1 MRFIYMMK
9 TAKTMHTAIRY
20 KSAKLLAA
28 LALLLTSPLAL
39 AQTSSE
45 DAGYVIYNGS
55 YYLGGTNTTGISS
68 FNPSTCLWTGT
79 SGGKWQNSAGY
90 YLRYNNG
97 LALTDNSNNAT
108 NFTAGSSESGTNG
121 QTLYYPY
128 SSWRSYYIRYNN
140 GWSTSRNTQ
149 GRILFAVTKEYYAPS
164 STEPTI
170 TATDGTLFE
179 SLGSKNFGYTAAQY
193 RPAYYNYKFYNGASH
208 YCLTETSNSTASAP
222 GNETFTYTWSL
233 LNADG
238 TAYTGTNVSVG
249 SDGTVTYV
257 SAFDEPT
264 TLTLRLK
271 AQSTSTSFTKEQSIS
286 FKAATRVVYDN
297 VLPEIQSDASSSQLV
312 LPAFSVVDAKGKVL
326 SGKNIDYTQSG
337 CPFNI
342 VDGHLVISALWYST
356 NAVTASFAG
365 DDDYMASSVVY
376 TILFYDQAA
385 LDNVVVAPDI
395 AVTPAT
401 ATLDLGLSQTYQ
413 IPASI
418 TVQISSCEAC
428 SVLEFE
434 AGKLY
439 YRPADNKIYATPPA
453 TSSTSETRALESVTW
468 DYGGGDSY
476 FSADVT
482 GNNLQLSRN
491 TTKAADDLNF
501 TLKAT
506 AVYAGSVSRT
516 ATAQVQIPFSY
527 SNLSAIY
534 PTTADFSMANGE
546 TVALAYT
553 YALAD
558 GSGRPYINVSFSSS
572 DNSVATVDANGNI
585 SGVNEGTATI
595 TVQSKNQDGSNGPS
609 ATVTVTVSAG
619 SGTQSDPFRIVSVD
633 GLEKLNSNKSSYFVV
648 AADFDASSF
657 TTTVSNFSGTFDG
670 NFRVVSGLTQPLFAS
685 LSGATLRNVVLDDVN
700 ISASGNVGAI
710 ANEASGATRIYNCG
724 VRATTASTISGTQD
738 VGGIVGQISGNT
750 RVINCYSFAD
760 ITGGNYKGGIVGRN
774 EATSTTQ
781 SNVGSQAMVMNC
793 MFYGDIATGG
803 YVAPVFGGN
812 DISNASNLN
821 TFNYFRYESAYCKN
835 GNITTYNCALAAE
848 ERYLTRFEF
857 YRLMLNSNR
866 HLAAW
871 YATGSASNYGDMAK
885 WVLDKSIAP
894 YPVLKPQGI
903 YPSIIN
909 FDAEN
914 APVGAERNRGGKLG
928 TLTVNISQGSNAP
941 SGASITTSTLTL
953 NITDKDTANYNYNY
967 YKVQLPYYNQV
978 GTGNYTNNK
987 VVTGWKISVSGGS
1000 TSFTTASYDAPHY
1013 NFADPKCTE
1022 KDNYASSGRVFAQ
1035 GGYFNVPD
1043 GVTSISIE
1051 PYWGTAV
1058 YLSESTYDLVY
1069 STGYS
1074 SSLVS
1079 TMGTRYSNGSSYNIN
1094 GSNQTVYTGLTNAM
1108 NALPSSGTVYDNAL
1122 VLVGNYTLYC
1132 GSTANFSSSK
1142 AFTVMSADLDMDNE
1156 PDNSFIYQHT
1166 DRLVFAPIRF
1176 DFLNW
1181 IGVGMAQ
1188 KVTGTTQMPNQGI
1201 VEPKGWF
1208 EITNTCVV
1216 RFTEFEYDYSGKS
1229 TSPLILLGGI
1239 YEQIT
1244 SSHDGTTTN
1253 TSFIL
1258 LGDNAYFKEF
1268 QNGIHSDASSATPH
1282 NPISVTGGYYEK
1294 FYLTGTFKP
1303 AANTNTDNAE
1313 CYINGGYF
1321 GELAG
1326 AGQEKLNG
1334 NVTFL
1339 IDNADIKEFYGGGI
1353 NEANPIAGNISTT
1366 INNSYVEKFCGGPK
1380 FGNMAT
1386 GKTVTTIADGTTF
1399 GTYFGAGN
1407 GGTSYYRN
1415 PTQNKSNAANYSW
1428 STWSSDFSRG
1438 SYTSG
1443 WGIATNYEYEFFAW
1457 AGGNNTQ
1464 NVGRFYVNYASLSL
1478 AKTNNV
1484 SSTLS
1489 NCTILGDFYGG
1500 GNLAQVSGNAVS
1512 ELSGCTVY
1520 GNVFAA
1526 GYSAAVPTVT
1536 VFNTS
1541 AFQTEPSYNG
1551 NVGVYNQAVFPA
1563 STEYTWSN
1571 TGSTSNPFSTS
1582 DGNNYIYTSVDLSS
1596 LGVVSGTATVTVTGN
1611 SHVYG
1616 SVFGGGNESQTKGN
1630 TTVNVGGTALIE
1642 TSVYGG
1648 GNKAD
1653 VNAATT
1659 VNIQGGQVNDAVY
1672 GGGALA
1678 NTGNT
1683 EVNLL
1688 GGQVNDVYGGGLGR
1702 VASGTETA
1710 VAAKVGST
1718 LVNVGSTSGSGSKV
1732 LGSVFGCNN
1741 QNGTPTDNATV
1752 RVYRTVAKGTETSD
1766 NPYHIYAV
1774 FGGGNKAAYD
1784 PEPSLGTSC
1793 TKTTSVEVYTCDN
1806 WIQYVYG
1813 GGNAASAPAT
1823 HVYIEGGHFDYVFGG
1838 GNGKTEEGQP
1848 VNMGANVGYYQDTDA
1863 ADNTSHGAEYGTGKA
1878 TTEIHDGVINHLFGG
1893 SNSRGNIRLAAI
1905 TELEHGTCDFQ
1916 IGEAYAAG
1924 NEAFMDGEAILNIGC
1939 IPGMAVLYGGAKNA
1953 NINNSVSLTITSG
1966 TYGQIFGGN
1975 NAGGSIN
1982 GTIRVNVE
1990 ETGCLPIVIGEIYGA
2005 GNQAAYTTPDGM
2017 DGPTVNAYSFTKIGK
2032 IFGGGYGAAA
2042 TVTGDTHV
2050 NIQQLKGKYASQIGD
2065 SLGIVGEV
2073 YGGGNAAAVIG
2084 NTNVNIGSVDT
2095 VEFYSAEAGQTTQTV
2110 LGANIQEVDVT
2121 IPKAILGGDNDV
2133 VYHGSGNVYG
2143 GGNAAE
2149 VTGSTNVV
2157 IGQ

>member
-1 MRFIYMMK
+1 
-9 TAKTMHTAIRY
+9 MHIAIRY

-45 DAGYVIYNGS
+45 DAGYVIYSGS
-55 YYLGGTNTTGISS
+55 VYLGDNSTTAIDT
-68 FNPSTCLWTGT
+68 FNPSTCLWTGS
-79 SGGKWQNSAGY
+79 SGSTWKNSAGY
-90 YLRYNNG
+90 YLQYSNG
-97 LALTDNSNNAT
+97 LALTDNSNDAT
-108 NFTAGSSESGTNG
+108 NFTVGNSESGTNG
-121 QTLYYPY
+121 QTLYYP
-128 SSWRSYYIRYNN
+128 SGWRSYYIRYSS

-179 SLGSKNFGYTAAQY
+179 SLGSKSFGYTAAQY

-208 YCLTETSNSTASAP
+208 YCLTEASNSTASAP

-238 TAYTGTNVSVG
+238 TAYTGTNVSLG

-257 SAFDEPT
+257 SAFDAYT

-271 AQSTSTSFTKEQSIS
+271 AQSASTSFTKDQSIS

-297 VLPEIQSDASSSQLV
+297 TVLPEIQSDDNSSRLV
-312 LPAFSVVDAKGKVL
+312 LPAFSVVDANGKVL
-326 SGKNIDYTQSG
+326 SGKSISYSSDDNSCVYTV
-337 CPFNI
+337 
-342 VDGHLVISALWYST
+342 VDGRVVLSQTYG
-356 NAVTASFAG
+356 NPNCKMTASFAG
-365 DDDYMASSVVY
+365 DDDYMASSVDY
-376 TILFYDQAA
+376 RFLFYDQDA

-395 AVTPAT
+395 AVTPA
-401 ATLDLGLSQTYQ
+401 AVTLDLGQSRTFQ

-428 SVLEFE
+428 SVFEFE

-439 YRPADNKIYATPPA
+439 YRPADNKIYPTPPA
-453 TSSTSETRALESVTW
+453 TSSTSETRALESVSW

-476 FSADVT
+476 FSTNITD
-482 GNNLQLSRN
+482 NSLKLSRN
-491 TTKAADDLNF
+491 TLKAADDLNY

-516 ATAQVQIPFSY
+516 AMATVQIPFSY

-534 PTTADFSMANGE
+534 PSTTAYTMGNGE

-553 YALAD
+553 YDLAD
-558 GSGRPYINVSFSSS
+558 GSGRPFIDITYTTS
-572 DNSVATVDANGNI
+572 DSGVAKVDANGNI
-585 SGVNEGTATI
+585 TGVEQGTATI
-595 TVQSKNQDGSNGPS
+595 TIQSKNQDGSDGPS

-619 SGTQSDPFRIVSVD
+619 SGTESDPFRIVSVD
-633 GLEKLNSNKSSYFVV
+633 GLNKLNSNKSSYFVV

-657 TTTVSNFSGTFDG
+657 TTAVSDFTGTFDG
-670 NFRVVSGLTQPLFAS
+670 NFKVISGLTQPLFAS
-685 LSGATLRNVVLDDVN
+685 LSGATLRNIVLDNVS

-724 VRATTASTISGTQD
+724 VRATTSSSISGTQD

-760 ITGGNYKGGIVGRN
+760 ITGGNYKGGIVGSN

-793 MFYGDIATGG
+793 MFYGDIVSGNN
-803 YVAPVFGGN
+803 VAPVFGGN
-812 DISNASNLN
+812 NISNASNLN
-821 TFNYFRYESAYCKN
+821 TFNYFRYESPYCKN

-848 ERYLTRFEF
+848 ERYLKRFEF

-871 YATGSASNYGDMAK
+871 YATGSTDNYGEMAK

-914 APVGAERNRGGKLG
+914 APVGAERNQGGKLG
-928 TLTVNISQGSNAP
+928 TLTVNISLGSNAP
-941 SGASITTSTLTL
+941 SGASITTPTLTL

-1000 TSFTTASYDAPHY
+1000 ESFTTTSYDAPHY
-1013 NFADPKCTE
+1013 NYANPRSTE
-1022 KDNYASSGRVFAQ
+1022 KDNYATSGRVFAQ
-1035 GGYFNVPD
+1035 GGYYNVPD

-1058 YLSESTYDLVY
+1058 YLSQATYDLVY
-1069 STGYS
+1069 STSYS
-1074 SSLVS
+1074 ESLVY
-1079 TMGTRYSNGSSYNIN
+1079 TMGTRYSSGSSYSINGSS
-1094 GSNQTVYTGLTNAM
+1094 QTVYAGLSAAI
-1108 NALPSSGTVYDNAL
+1108 NALPSSGTVYDNAI

-1132 GSTANFSSSK
+1132 GGSANFDSDK

-1156 PDNSFIYQHT
+1156 PDNSFVYQHK
-1166 DRLVFAPIRF
+1166 DRLDFAPIRF

-1188 KVTGTTQMPNQGI
+1188 KVMGTTQMPNQGI
-1201 VEPKGWF
+1201 VNPTGWF

-1216 RFTEFEYDYSGKS
+1216 RFTEFEYDFSGKS
-1229 TSPLILLGGI
+1229 TAPLILLGGI

-1244 SSHDGTTTN
+1244 SSQYNPGH
-1253 TSFIL
+1253 TSFIV

-1268 QNGIHSDASSATPH
+1268 QNGIHSDGSNATPH

-1303 AANTNTDNAE
+1303 GASTNTDNAE

-1339 IDNADIKEFYGGGI
+1339 IDNADIEEFYGGGI
-1353 NEANPIAGNISTT
+1353 NEAKPIAGNITTT
-1366 INNSYVEKFCGGPK
+1366 INNSYVAKFCGGPK

-1407 GGTSYYRN
+1407 GGTAYYRACTRN
-1415 PTQNKSNAANYSW
+1415 ASNSDNYSW
-1428 STWSSDFSRG
+1428 STWANDFSRG
-1438 SYTSG
+1438 SYSSG
-1443 WGIATNYEYEFFAW
+1443 QGIATNYEYEFFAW
-1457 AGGNNTQ
+1457 AGGTNTQ

-1489 NCTILGDFYGG
+1489 NCTILDNFYGG
-1500 GNLAQVSGNAVS
+1500 GNLAQVGGNTVS
-1512 ELSGCTVY
+1512 TLTGCTVY
-1520 GNVFAA
+1520 GSAFAA
-1526 GYSAAVPTVT
+1526 GYSASVPTVS
-1536 VFNTS
+1536 VFDNS

-1551 NVGVYNQAVFPA
+1551 NVGVYNQAVFPT

-1582 DGNNYIYTSVDLSS
+1582 DGNNYIYTSVDLSN
-1596 LGVVSGTATVTVTGN
+1596 LGVVEGTATITVNGN

-1616 SVFGGGNESQTKGN
+1616 SVFGGGNESQAKSN
-1630 TTVNVGGTALIE
+1630 TTVTIEENALVE
-1642 TSVYGG
+1642 NCVYGG

-1678 NTGNT
+1678 STGNT
-1683 EVNLL
+1683 VVNLL

-1702 VASGTETA
+1702 VASDTETA

-1718 LVNVGSTSGSGSKV
+1718 QVNVGSSSGAGSKV

-1752 RVYRTVAKGTETSD
+1752 RVYRTVAKGTETED

-1784 PEPSLGTSC
+1784 PEPALDTLC

-1838 GNGKTEEGQP
+1838 GNGKTEAGQP

-1863 ADNTSHGAEYGTGKA
+1863 NDITSHGAKYGSGEA
-1878 TTEIHDGVINHLFGG
+1878 ITEIHDGVINHLFGG
-1893 SNSRGNIRLAAI
+1893 SNSRGNIRHAAI
-1905 TELEHGTCDFQ
+1905 TELEHGSCDFQ

-1982 GTIRVNVE
+1982 GSIRVNIE
-1990 ETGCLPIVIGEIYGA
+1990 ETGCEPIVIGEIYGA
-2005 GNQAAYTTPDGM
+2005 GNQAAYVTPAGV

-2050 NIQQLKGKYASQIGD
+2050 NIQQLKGKFASQIGD

-2084 NTNVNIGSVDT
+2084 NTNVNIGTVDT
-2095 VEFYSAEAGQTTQTV
+2095 VEYTSAASGATTQTV
-2110 LGANIQEVDVT
+2110 LGANIQELDVT
-2121 IPKAILGGDNDV
+2121 IPKTILGSDEDV